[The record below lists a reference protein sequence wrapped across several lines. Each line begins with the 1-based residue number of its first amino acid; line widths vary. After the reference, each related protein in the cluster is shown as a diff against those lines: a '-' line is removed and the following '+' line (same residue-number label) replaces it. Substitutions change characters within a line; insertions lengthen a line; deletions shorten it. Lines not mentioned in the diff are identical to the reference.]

1 MDFVL
6 RRAVESDL
14 DQCLALTTDRFL
26 YDPEQLTMLRDMWC
40 HIITTKD
47 GIMAVLAEASHV
59 SHVRFFFT
67 AAFVSNESVGN
78 YHRLSRPKI
87 AHAMVE
93 QFHRGAHPFL
103 SRLETA
109 HANAAGTVNVVLAH
123 HGYEERH
130 DESNEKTR
138 AATYQ
143 LVRKYLSGWNLR
155 TYTNEVFARDS
166 NRDGKEMGE
175 ALGFRTRR
183 YTEQQLRHA
192 GIPPDRAPWVW
203 TATRQDALSKPAG
216 LGLALIFLSFSRPRF
231 GFSFAEQDTLEL
243 ALDGHTDEGI
253 ASAMNT
259 STATIK
265 KRFRAIHEKVE
276 DATLD
281 ELTALV
287 REPAKVGVRGPESRR
302 WILNY
307 LRDHHEEMRPYSMPA
322 SNGAYIL
329 QNQ

>member
-6 RRAVESDL
+6 RSAVESDL

-26 YDPEQLTMLRDMWC
+26 YDPEHLTMLRDMWC
-40 HIITTKD
+40 HIITTKN
-47 GIMAVLAEASHV
+47 GVMAVLAEASHV
-59 SHVRFFFT
+59 SHVRYFFT
-67 AAFVSNESVGN
+67 AAFVSNESADG

-155 TYTNEVFARDS
+155 TYTDEVFARDS
-166 NRDGKEMGE
+166 DRDGKEMGE
-175 ALGFRTRR
+175 ALGFRTQR

-203 TATRQDALSKPAG
+203 TATSQDALIS
-216 LGLALIFLSFSRPRF
+216 
-231 GFSFAEQDTLEL
+231 
-243 ALDGHTDEGI
+243 
-253 ASAMNT
+253 
-259 STATIK
+259 
-265 KRFRAIHEKVE
+265 
-276 DATLD
+276 
-281 ELTALV
+281 
-287 REPAKVGVRGPESRR
+287 
-302 WILNY
+302 
-307 LRDHHEEMRPYSMPA
+307 
-322 SNGAYIL
+322 L
-329 QNQ
+329 QGWVWR

>member
-1 MDFVL
+1 
-6 RRAVESDL
+6 
-14 DQCLALTTDRFL
+14 
-26 YDPEQLTMLRDMWC
+26 
-40 HIITTKD
+40 
-47 GIMAVLAEASHV
+47 MAVLAEASHV